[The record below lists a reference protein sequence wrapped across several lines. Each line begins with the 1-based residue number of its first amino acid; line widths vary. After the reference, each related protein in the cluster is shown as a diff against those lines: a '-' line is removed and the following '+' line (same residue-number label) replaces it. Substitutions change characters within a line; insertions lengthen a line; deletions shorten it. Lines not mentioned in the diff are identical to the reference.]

1 MIVAPPPR
9 SSTLTALALSSTLL
23 QIASSHALPRET
35 KIIAVRELNVAP
47 WPIAPTPAPR
57 SPFLRSMPEHHL
69 LQRDFNTVCG
79 FIGGDPN
86 FPATCLAGSH
96 CAVDVEN
103 KAIGC
108 CPDGAPCTEG
118 IFTGCVDVN
127 SPPQTELNPYVFTC
141 TGADVCYQNSF
152 DGGFFQFG
160 CGAFSHLATTVA
172 TTAVSRSP
180 LDFSHVSFQLT
191 ATPTLLS
198 EPMTIGSRTGT
209 GSTSKTS
216 SRATKTKSTSDTSET
231 GTATSSDSASTGT
244 STSTST
250 STPDPAAPTSS
261 GSSKAGPIAGGV
273 VGGLAGLALLA
284 GLIFYFLRKKRTA
297 TPTQYITPSTEKYDN
312 FDPRTYPPNTALL
325 TEERGIHG
333 DEAEL
338 TPITPRPSQPAPQL
352 GELGL
357 AVPMDPGYGRPS
369 DEIPLTEPAPKPSF
383 VPPPLDPEPED
394 DRPYNPRRRGDGDG
408 ASFWSQTRSESRSRG
423 RPWV

>member
-9 SSTLTALALSSTLL
+9 SSTLTALAVSSTLL

-35 KIIAVRELNVAP
+35 KTVAVRELNVAP
-47 WPIAPTPAPR
+47 WPIAATTPA
-57 SPFLRSMPEHHL
+57 PFLRSMPERHL
-69 LQRDFNTVCG
+69 LQQRDFNTVCG

-141 TGADVCYQNSF
+141 TGADVCYQNHF

-198 EPMTIGSRTGT
+198 EPTTIGSRTGT
-209 GSTSKTS
+209 ESTSKTS
-216 SRATKTKSTSDTSET
+216 SRATKTKNTSNTSET
-231 GTATSSDSASTGT
+231 DTATSSDSASTGT

-284 GLIFYFLRKKRTA
+284 GLIFYFLRKRRTA
-297 TPTQYITPSTEKYDN
+297 TPSQYITPSTEKYDN

-333 DEAEL
+333 DEAEM

-357 AVPMDPGYGRPS
+357 AVPLDPGYGRPS